1 VLDWADSMDHGS
13 NMTKRSGK
21 KAPEMHE
28 TQTVYML
35 AKAAYDTAIA
45 AHNAECKAAGWWERE
60 DDEALDLI
68 EASSERHETTRLF
81 EALRRAERIM
91 VGWCLDHAKAFAP
104 QHTETLATLAAKA
117 QHRPMYWSKLV
128 DLASRLAA

>member
-1 VLDWADSMDHGS
+1 MA
-13 NMTKRSGK
+13 KRSGK

-28 TQTVYML
+28 TQAVYML

-45 AHNAECKAAGWWERE
+45 AHNAECKAAGWWDSA

-68 EASSERHETTRLF
+68 EASAERHETSRLF

-91 VGWCLDHAKAFAP
+91 VGWCLDHAKALAP
-104 QHTETLATLAAKA
+104 EHSETLSDLAAKA
-117 QHRPMYWSKLV
+117 QRRPMYWNKLV